1 MFIAK
6 LLCWKHSQLLIWDGY
21 LRVRIMRF
29 LSCVCRGSLSTPLSF
44 GKSWKLASLHGTHN
58 TFNCFNGLE
67 TKRLV
72 VKTHI
77 HCYVY
82 SQRALRAKLN
92 KIKDYIE
99 KEERLLRK
107 IRQQFGNHEKIWSK
121 VTKVET
127 DSKKRTRLP
136 QLLLTREGSFEKN
149 SLQTFVS

>member
-1 MFIAK
+1 MIATLKFNFFKAVIKINMFIAK

-82 SQRALRAKLN
+82 SQRALRASGLLQPQRALRAKLN
-92 KIKDYIE
+92 KIEDYNE

-107 IRQQFGNHEKIWSK
+107 SDSSL
-121 VTKVET
+121 ET
-127 DSKKRTRLP
+127 MKRSD
-136 QLLLTREGSFEKN
+136 QK
-149 SLQTFVS
+149 